1 MEPGL
6 QITAT
11 FPSRHLHI
19 GSKFKTEI
27 LPEVPS
33 TLGRAKEKRDTAKDH
48 CMHTAVRKNVELS
61 LLPLLG

>member
-6 QITAT
+6 QITGT

-27 LPEVPS
+27 LAEVPS
-33 TLGRAKEKRDTAKDH
+33 TLGRAKEKETLQKTMA
-48 CMHTAVRKNVELS
+48 CIQQVRKNV
-61 LLPLLG
+61 